1 MGMKGLATGVCH
13 KNYGQR
19 DGHEE
24 FADLFVLEDKEE
36 KPLWQDCRLV
46 IEPLKQESLINNSIW
61 ELKD

>member
-1 MGMKGLATGVCH
+1 MFVGMKGLATRVCH

-46 IEPLKQESLINNSIW
+46 IEPLK
-61 ELKD
+61 